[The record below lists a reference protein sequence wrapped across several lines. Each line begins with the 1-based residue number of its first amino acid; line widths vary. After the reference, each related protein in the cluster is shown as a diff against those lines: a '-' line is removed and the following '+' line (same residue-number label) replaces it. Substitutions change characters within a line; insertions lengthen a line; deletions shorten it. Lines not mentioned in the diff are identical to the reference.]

1 MTNSGFEK
9 KLKIAIY
16 NTLNDHRL
24 FNMCQR
30 NKQCLLKLPP
40 LSTDIYCYF

>member
-24 FNMCQR
+24 FNMYHR
-30 NKQCLLKLPP
+30 IIDFWLYDK
-40 LSTDIYCYF
+40 I